1 MDDLIDLIRVVC
13 KATESKQAQFHDEI
27 KKRGWRGLRADSTL
41 KVLGMLNGEDDEVK
55 KVCSRVICQNIK

>member
-27 KKRGWRGLRADSTL
+27 KKEGGGGYELIQR
-41 KVLGMLNGEDDEVK
+41 
-55 KVCSRVICQNIK
+55 